1 MLPAVPLTV
10 TAHRLREPF
19 VYVDSL
25 NLNTDY
31 DVLDYTVAFLT
42 VYGNLTIEPGTVVGV
57 RNEPISGGSGYT
69 YWGLDLRENSSVVS
83 HGMPNRPNIFA
94 DIQTVQEQDEYACS
108 SLIVPDFEGSSA
120 DAAPSM
126 DLRFSKLYASA
137 GNFAVWGGDW
147 EFVDYGDNLAS
158 YNSLVNWT
166 MRDCEVHGGR
176 ISLGLPNIQIDLT
189 QYYGSG
195 AVDWENNLFEN
206 VNINLNPATWW
217 YNGVVN
223 FDESL
228 TARNNLFKGANW
240 MALEPVPASAGNWTF
255 TDNLFDGID
264 FQTDPAAPLDF
275 DYNGYYPLPASQTLY
290 NTLAYELSL
299 TAGDTPELFSSTNDL
314 GGLHEVVLDYALPYV
329 GGTFGNYGY
338 SRFFVAKTSK
348 CGVYI
353 EGKSGAF
360 GMKMVACLGAALGD

>member
-1 MLPAVPLTV
+1 
-10 TAHRLREPF
+10 
-19 VYVDSL
+19 
-25 NLNTDY
+25 
-31 DVLDYTVAFLT
+31 
-42 VYGNLTIEPGTVVGV
+42 
-57 RNEPISGGSGYT
+57 
-69 YWGLDLRENSSVVS
+69 
-83 HGMPNRPNIFA
+83 
-94 DIQTVQEQDEYACS
+94 
-108 SLIVPDFEGSSA
+108 
-120 DAAPSM
+120 
-126 DLRFSKLYASA
+126 
-137 GNFAVWGGDW
+137 
-147 EFVDYGDNLAS
+147 
-158 YNSLVNWT
+158 
-166 MRDCEVHGGR
+166 
-176 ISLGLPNIQIDLT
+176 
-189 QYYGSG
+189 
-195 AVDWENNLFEN
+195 
-206 VNINLNPATWW
+206 
-217 YNGVVN
+217 
-223 FDESL
+223 
-228 TARNNLFKGANW
+228 LFKGANW